1 MKASEGS
8 SGGGRRVFTWWGRLH
23 IWHVCV
29 QTEGPS
35 NTPSAGAKFWSLDEG
50 KINEDRCLVIQRNDH
65 KQTVIKKKMK
75 PLSKS
80 FRKKCIIFYVT
91 YTQNVF
97 FTKPLNCFSLW
108 SLILKTYKVTQLGL
122 NLTPWPLSSSAQ
134 WKMIKSSHIKEY
146 RISTAL
152 DTETLKHSSCTG
164 IITFILYQRDP
175 VHSLWLFSPS
185 HCGKSC
191 PACQANKK
199 GS

>member
-1 MKASEGS
+1 MRDTGSVLGERGQGVRGRGEVGNARLHVQWRMKASGES

-91 YTQNVF
+91 VYPKCIFHQATELF
-97 FTKPLNCFSLW
+97 FPLE
-108 SLILKTYKVTQLGL
+108 
-122 NLTPWPLSSSAQ
+122 
-134 WKMIKSSHIKEY
+134 SHFK
-146 RISTAL
+146 
-152 DTETLKHSSCTG
+152 D
-164 IITFILYQRDP
+164 
-175 VHSLWLFSPS
+175 V
-185 HCGKSC
+185 
-191 PACQANKK
+191 
-199 GS
+199 